1 MPPRMGAWQ
10 PERLL
15 YRAVSL
21 LGYLGRCRARRQ
33 AALGQNFDCP
43 IQRNTHDALRRVHP
57 GIAVQQFVFLGA
69 DGLEIHNWSLLQLR
83 FGEEFGWLHRIGDT
97 GFLARLEKL
106 QQAEKQH
113 DGDDAY
119 DDQTDGEFADRPDVD
134 VRGFV
139 ASVGSIGVLSL
150 VHVPKPRSEE
160 HTSEFQ
166 S

>member
-15 YRAVSL
+15 YRAFSL
-21 LGYLGRCRARRQ
+21 LGYLGGCRRDVARRQ

-83 FGEEFGWLHRIGDT
+83 FGEEFGWLLRIGEA
-97 GFLARLEKL
+97 GFLAGLEKL
-106 QQAEKQH
+106 QQPEQQH
-113 DGDDAY
+113 DGDHAY
-119 DDQTDGEFADRPDVD
+119 DDQTDSELADRPDVE
-134 VRGFV
+134 VR
-139 ASVGSIGVLSL
+139 
-150 VHVPKPRSEE
+150 
-160 HTSEFQ
+160 
-166 S
+166 